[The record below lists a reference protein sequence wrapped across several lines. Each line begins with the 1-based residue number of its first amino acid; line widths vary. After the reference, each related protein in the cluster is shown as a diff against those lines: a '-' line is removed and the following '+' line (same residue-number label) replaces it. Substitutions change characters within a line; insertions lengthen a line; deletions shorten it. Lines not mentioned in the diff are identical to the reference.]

1 LTISGNDGHRVCVGD
16 DSVAPAVPGDGP
28 FTLLIAVAASPDDRI
43 RLAELVDGVA
53 PLLLVSGLDELRRL
67 ITPASQRRTS
77 VPDTAASGQS
87 STPPRPASVPSQGHG
102 SGQGDMSGHGV
113 VSVRSVPGQSD
124 LLVIDGE
131 RSVARWRDREVALTR
146 LELDLLIC
154 LNSDPLRTWS
164 FADLHTTVWHSVA
177 GSTGD
182 VQSLVKRLRRKLDEL
197 GTSVTVDAVR
207 GTGFRLSDHQNPTI
221 RN

>member
-1 LTISGNDGHRVCVGD
+1 MQGR
-16 DSVAPAVPGDGP
+16 P
-28 FTLLIAVAASPDDRI
+28 
-43 RLAELVDGVA
+43 
-53 PLLLVSGLDELRRL
+53 
-67 ITPASQRRTS
+67 
-77 VPDTAASGQS
+77 QS
-87 STPPRPASVPSQGHG
+87 E
-102 SGQGDMSGHGV
+102 
-113 VSVRSVPGQSD
+113 

-131 RSVARWRDREVALTR
+131 GSVARWQDREVALTR

-164 FADLHTTVWHSVA
+164 FADLHTTVWHSAA

-182 VQSLVKRLRRKLDEL
+182 VQSLVKRLRRKLGEL

-207 GTGFRLSDHQNPTI
+207 GTGFRLSDHQHPTI